1 MYIRPFYAIKR
12 GIMDKKQVSKKIKKA
27 LAERR
32 KAGVL
37 LGAHNPR
44 VQAGLRKWRQ
54 KKAKEPKPL
63 KLTKTQQADI
73 KVLQPFQTLLN
84 AKYSYKS
91 IAYIFNLART
101 PTRQGKRWSAVQ
113 VFRVV
118 KRNKLKRQVLS
129 TRQKDIALLTQDQ
142 LIKIVMRNKP
152 KRAKKG

>member
-1 MYIRPFYAIKR
+1 M
-12 GIMDKKQVSKKIKKA
+12 KKAQISKKIKKA

-37 LGAHNPR
+37 LGANNPR
-44 VQAGLRKWRQ
+44 VQAGLRKWR
-54 KKAKEPKPL
+54 KKQAKKPKPL
-63 KLTKTQQADI
+63 KLTKAQQADI
-73 KVLQPFQTLLN
+73 KVLQSLQTLLN

-118 KRNKLKRQVLS
+118 KRNKLKRKALS
-129 TRQKDIALLTQDQ
+129 PHQRDINPWTQDQ
-142 LIKIVMRNKP
+142 LIKIVMRNRP
-152 KRAKKG
+152 KKDTGC